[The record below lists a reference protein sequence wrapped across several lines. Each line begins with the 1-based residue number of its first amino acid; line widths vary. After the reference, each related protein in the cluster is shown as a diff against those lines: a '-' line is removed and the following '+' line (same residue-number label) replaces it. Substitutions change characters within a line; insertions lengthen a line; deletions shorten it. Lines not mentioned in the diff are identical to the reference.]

1 MYILYNLY
9 CTLPYSVI
17 SRNDVVIIIM
27 YNVTVHLGLYV
38 DAYTQYY
45 KQVVASYIYSGGCMI
60 ISRLAGVRML
70 SQECRPEPSKGL
82 WMSLRTR
89 LYTRYIYYE

>member
-1 MYILYNLY
+1 
-9 CTLPYSVI
+9 
-17 SRNDVVIIIM
+17 
-27 YNVTVHLGLYV
+27 
-38 DAYTQYY
+38 
-45 KQVVASYIYSGGCMI
+45 MI

-89 LYTRYIYYE
+89 LYTRYILLSRVPLPGLRTALG